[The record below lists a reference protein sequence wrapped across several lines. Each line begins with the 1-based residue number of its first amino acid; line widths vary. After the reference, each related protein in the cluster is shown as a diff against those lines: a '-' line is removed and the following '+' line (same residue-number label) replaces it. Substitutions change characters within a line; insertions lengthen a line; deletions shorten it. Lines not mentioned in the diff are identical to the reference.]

1 MAWIEVHQSLPGH
14 KKTMACAEELGV
26 SEVQMVGH
34 LVVFW
39 LWAIDNSTDG
49 SLPGVTPRMLAKA
62 AKWDGDCHAL
72 CNALCNAGFLHQRD
86 DNVYVIH
93 DWDDYAGKLI
103 AKREANRERQR
114 RHRER
119 KSAAKPTDE
128 EEHNALRNGDI
139 TVTSPSCH
147 GATVQ
152 YSTVPYST
160 NTTTTTVDMYTCAP
174 AGTPVES
181 SSDGLEVDEETP
193 EAAWQRL
200 TGQCINPLQSA
211 EIQAFIEDGLQRD
224 AVIWAMERTRLEGK
238 GFNYCRGILKNLRD
252 EGIYSLA
259 QIQTRRR
266 TRTAGIEPPSLRLRR
281 LREEEAQHGDV
292 AGRRT
297 A

>member
-1 MAWIEVHQSLPGH
+1 MAWIESHQELGRHP
-14 KKTMACAEELGV
+14 KTKRLARRLGV
-26 SEVQMVGH
+26 SVPQAIGH
-34 LVVFW
+34 LHC
-39 LWAIDNSTDG
+39 LWWWALDFAEDG
-49 SLPGVTPRMLAKA
+49 DLTRTEPEDIADA
-62 AKWDGDCHAL
+62 AMWDGDPAAL
-72 CNALCNAGFLHQRD
+72 VTALVEAGFCDTGEDGMLRL
-86 DNVYVIH
+86 H
-93 DWDDYAGKLI
+93 DWDDYAGRLVERRK
-103 AKREANRERQR
+103 KERERARARRASAQR
-114 RHRER
+114 TPDGR
-119 KSAAKPTDE
+119 ATAC
-128 EEHNALRNGDI
+128 G
-139 TVTSPSCH
+139 
-147 GATVQ
+147 TVQ

-160 NTTTTTVDMYTCAP
+160 NTTTTTTVDMYTRAP
-174 AGTPVES
+174 AGTPVESS

-238 GFNYCRGILKNLRD
+238 GFNYFRGILKNLRD